1 MTLQL
6 HLPGRVELHP
16 LVRQRRPGDGA
27 TQLFQPLAVMGLDSH
42 RLLGE
47 VRSAFQLTRKSR
59 QSPFAAN
66 SGRSGL
72 PYG

>member
-1 MTLQL
+1 
-6 HLPGRVELHP
+6 
-16 LVRQRRPGDGA
+16 
-27 TQLFQPLAVMGLDSH
+27 MGLDSH